1 MASGLPLHGRL
12 FCPASFWQAPLTA
25 FSTFSLSPPQPP
37 AALEASV
44 LWLKFLLTPTPL
56 SPTFCPHSCRDG
68 SLAKRTSCV
77 SCYSDFFILFQLGFG
92 ELGQCLGPH
101 LQGSGSG
108 RMLTPEKLVLRWP
121 EVKKERCWL
130 RNQQQPGR
138 FCGTWSLPQA
148 S

>member
-1 MASGLPLHGRL
+1 MSPLL
-12 FCPASFWQAPLTA
+12 LTA
-25 FSTFSLSPPQPP
+25 
-37 AALEASV
+37 EV
-44 LWLKFLLTPTPL
+44 
-56 SPTFCPHSCRDG
+56 DG
-68 SLAKRTSCV
+68 KKLQKKKKHR
-77 SCYSDFFILFQLGFG
+77 FQLGFG